1 MEESNGENGIT
12 ERLVRVTD
20 SDADKVD
27 DDKKERDQRSV
38 DDVESVNTIVADT
51 HTVKKDDSDPLQ
63 TRTGNKKWPKEKHLR
78 ILPSGSRASAAQI
91 PLPFKSRS
99 HSEYNGYMEVKDNEG
114 IHP

>member
-1 MEESNGENGIT
+1 MEESFGENGIT

-51 HTVKKDDSDPLQ
+51 HTVKKDGLG
-63 TRTGNKKWPKEKHLR
+63 TKNGRNK
-78 ILPSGSRASAAQI
+78 IISGSY
-91 PLPFKSRS
+91 
-99 HSEYNGYMEVKDNEG
+99 H
-114 IHP
+114 